1 MFVNLQSVAKPEA
14 KSSTDAQP
22 RKQSK
27 ITIIPSQPKSEK
39 NTNSQP
45 IPAKL
50 RENGRQEPNS
60 RPQLERQVR
69 IERSRSRGDTIPLSK
84 SENTTGNNLS
94 AKPSQTNPKKIK
106 ILNLIHINIIKLLN
120 LSYSNLID
128 NFNLIRIVDKYFKLL
143 TSIHGKLSSNK
154 NIKETQKFMIPL
166 DHDKNKV
173 FL

>member
-1 MFVNLQSVAKPEA
+1 MYEKCKQVKITLFVNLQSVAKPEA

-84 SENTTGNNLS
+84 SENTTGNNLFATIS
-94 AKPSQTNPKKIK
+94 SQTNPLLVINYRLIK
-106 ILNLIHINIIKLLN
+106 I
-120 LSYSNLID
+120 
-128 NFNLIRIVDKYFKLL
+128 
-143 TSIHGKLSSNK
+143 
-154 NIKETQKFMIPL
+154 
-166 DHDKNKV
+166 
-173 FL
+173 

>member
-22 RKQSK
+22 CKQSK

-106 ILNLIHINIIKLLN
+106 MLNLIHVNIIKLLN

-143 TSIHGKLSSNK
+143 TSIHDKLSSNK

>member
-1 MFVNLQSVAKPEA
+1 MYEKCKQVKITLFVNLQSVAKPEA

-45 IPAKL
+45 IPTKL

-84 SENTTGNNLS
+84 SENTTGNNLFATIS
-94 AKPSQTNPKKIK
+94 SQTNPKKIK
-106 ILNLIHINIIKLLN
+106 ILNLITYINIIKLLN

-128 NFNLIRIVDKYFKLL
+128 TFNLI
-143 TSIHGKLSSNK
+143 S
-154 NIKETQKFMIPL
+154 
-166 DHDKNKV
+166 
-173 FL
+173 